1 MADKP
6 VITLKDTLLELSSTA
21 TLKPRDLL
29 KAVRKTH
36 PSARKKEVIWAAF
49 ECVIELADRRPQT
62 ARQLQDFAIASRGD
76 GEE

>member
-6 VITLKDTLLELSSTA
+6 VTIKDTLLELSSTDA
-21 TLKPRDLL
+21 LKPRDLL
-29 KAVRKTH
+29 KAVRRAH

-76 GEE
+76 GDE